1 MCSLLLE
8 GIKISEFPYLG
19 KWFNCLTNNWNKYLT
34 VLLDL
39 KEIMLSRYLSRG
51 TTSGLFMSICSPLHN
66 THTHTHTHTLTK
78 EKKNKKKK
86 GSQSHYYI
94 YTPSVPLK

>member
-1 MCSLLLE
+1 VV
-8 GIKISEFPYLG
+8 IKNYLFISVKINEFPYLG

-51 TTSGLFMSICSPLHN
+51 TTSGLFMSICSPLQH
-66 THTHTHTHTLTK
+66 THTHTHTHTK
-78 EKKNKKKK
+78 EEKEEKK
-86 GSQSHYYI
+86 
-94 YTPSVPLK
+94 

>member
-66 THTHTHTHTLTK
+66 THTHTHSQK
-78 EKKNKKKK
+78 RKKTRRKKVANPTII
-86 GSQSHYYI
+86 YI
-94 YTPSVPLK
+94 HPLFH

>member
-66 THTHTHTHTLTK
+66 TQTHTHK
-78 EKKNKKKK
+78 REKKQEEKR
-86 GSQSHYYI
+86 
-94 YTPSVPLK
+94 